1 MSALPTKADMV
12 QRGRD
17 VRFVPLAEVLEE
29 AAHIPSFLGA
39 DARLPALA
47 VGLNDTSSQIFR
59 GPLPRPAALNF
70 CFQRKT
76 EKGANAHY
84 CSQQPNAIK
93 RKRSGNG
100 GDNVCAN
107 EQFKSEQ
114 NATSNIGTITR
125 ISRSPVR
132 CARTIAE
139 KPHRR

>member
-1 MSALPTKADMV
+1 MKPHT
-12 QRGRD
+12 
-17 VRFVPLAEVLEE
+17 
-29 AAHIPSFLGA
+29 SFRTFPNA
-39 DARLPALA
+39 DAGLRSLA
-47 VGLNDTSSQIFR
+47 VRLNNTSSHIFR

-125 ISRSPVR
+125 VSRSPVP
-132 CARTIAE
+132 CAQTIAE
-139 KPHRR
+139 